1 MNPDY
6 KTKIDE
12 FQKAFNESIE
22 SLKFCV
28 QLETFKGVY
37 DLGTLHEIL
46 SSS

>member
-28 QLETFKGVY
+28 QLEMFKGVY
-37 DLGTLHEIL
+37 DLGTIHEIP